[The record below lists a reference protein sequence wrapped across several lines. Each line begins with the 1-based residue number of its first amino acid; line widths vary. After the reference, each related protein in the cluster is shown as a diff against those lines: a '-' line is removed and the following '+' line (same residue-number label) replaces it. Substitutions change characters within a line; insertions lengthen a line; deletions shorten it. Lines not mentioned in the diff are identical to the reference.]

1 VSFYIKKLS
10 LTQFRSYT
18 AARLSCDSRPVVLT
32 GPNGAGKTNI
42 LEAISML
49 IPGRGLRRAR
59 LDDLKNIKASPA
71 EYWALA
77 ATLDT
82 PDGDIRIG
90 TGQKPGDPGRIIRIN
105 GIDQHSQAP
114 LGEVSAVIWLT
125 PQMDGLFLDSPSV
138 RRRFLD
144 RMVASFDPKHQSRTS
159 RYDKLVRERAALLKS
174 QKKNADPVWLTTIES
189 QIAEIGI
196 AIAAAR
202 HIFRQRLEQAINR
215 LNIDEADFPKPR
227 VEIQGN
233 IDDYLNAH
241 AAIDAERYFA
251 NLLQESREQDS
262 YTGGAR
268 DGTHK
273 SDFRVYHKG
282 LGIPADNCSTG
293 EQKGLLIN
301 LILAQAFLIK
311 AERGFPP
318 LLLLDDIAAHLDDH
332 RRDVLFEAIIRL
344 DCQCWMTGT
353 DRSDFD
359 SFAEKA
365 QYIDIRRSTLQPHTN
380 T

>member
-1 VSFYIKKLS
+1 MSFSIKKLS

-18 AARLSCDSRPVVLT
+18 SARLSCDTRPVVLT

-42 LEAISML
+42 LEAISL
-49 IPGRGLRRAR
+49 LVPGRGLRRAR
-59 LDDLKNIKASPA
+59 LDDLKNIQASPA
-71 EYWALA
+71 EYWALS

-82 PDGDIRIG
+82 PEGEIRIG
-90 TGQKPGDPGRIIRIN
+90 TGQKSEEQGRIIRIN
-105 GIDQHSQAP
+105 GVDQTSQAA

-159 RYDKLVRERAALLKS
+159 RYEKLLRERAVILKTH
-174 QKKNADPVWLTTIES
+174 KHNADPIWLATLES
-189 QIAEIGI
+189 RIAETGI
-196 AIAAAR
+196 AIVAAR
-202 HIFRQRLEQAINR
+202 HIFCQRLEQAIDR
-215 LNIDEADFPKPR
+215 LNIDEDDFPKPR
-227 VEIQGN
+227 IEIQGR
-233 IDDYLNAH
+233 IDDHLRDH
-241 AAIDAERYFA
+241 PAIDTETYFA
-251 NLLQESREQDS
+251 RLLEDSREQDS
-262 YTGGAR
+262 YTGGAL

-273 SDFRVYHKG
+273 SDFRVYHKN

-318 LLLLDDIAAHLDDH
+318 LLLLDDIAAHLDSH
-332 RRDVLFEAIIRL
+332 RRDVLFKAILRL

-353 DRSDFD
+353 DPKDFD
-359 SFAEKA
+359 SFDKKA
-365 QYIDIRRSTLQPHTN
+365 QYISVNDSLLTSLHS
-380 T
+380 